1 MTKIL
6 KLLCGSLLGLAGL
19 FVSGALA
26 AAPPAMPPP
35 IGVASI
41 PLGPQTL
48 FALPAGTVCPGG
60 STLYRGPE
68 AKLAA
73 RDKMIYCLIARQE
86 IMVFKKTATL
96 NACPPMS
103 KPYVASDVDI
113 APDTDVLWCRRLEPG
128 DAMVPPPVPQSNS
141 AVAPSASAPTSK

>member
-19 FVSGALA
+19 LVSGALA
-26 AAPPAMPPP
+26 AAPPASPP
-35 IGVASI
+35 IGIVGV

-48 FALPAGTVCPGG
+48 FALPAGTTCPGG
-60 STLYRGPE
+60 STQYRGPE

-86 IMVFKKTATL
+86 IMVLKKTATL
-96 NACPPMS
+96 KACPPMS
-103 KPYVASDVDI
+103 KPYVA
-113 APDTDVLWCRRLEPG
+113 PDAGVTPDADVLWCRGLEPG
-128 DAMVPPPVPQSNS
+128 DAMIPPPAPQSNS
-141 AVAPSASAPTSK
+141 AATPPAVAPPHK